1 MRCRHC
7 GAQVPDYQS
16 FCPSC
21 GWPVRSSGG
30 SRPGKETTAVILGV
44 LAAIALIVGAFSVG
58 RLMAS
63 DKQPA
68 AEAPAEDHGAV
79 VLPASSGQSQNQ
91 APPVLPTPPAQLVAS
106 PFSGLLSDY
115 TQRYFSAAY
124 ATSEFLEGK
133 IRFSASYAIDE
144 SSNRPWVEGAVGSGI
159 GEALTLWFAQDTTV
173 QVLDLTL
180 GYARSQQLYDKN
192 NRPSRLRFSFSDGSS
207 VDYGFTDQVMN
218 QRVLLNRPVTRNYVQ
233 ITILDVYRGTDD
245 DTCIYLVKAY
255 G

>member
-1 MRCRHC
+1 MRCRNC
-7 GAQVPDYQS
+7 GAQVPSYQS
-16 FCPSC
+16 FCPDC
-21 GWPVRSSGG
+21 GWAVRGSGA

-44 LAAIALIVGAFSVG
+44 IAAIALIVGAFVVG
-58 RLMAS
+58 RLSAH

-68 AEAPAEDHGAV
+68 AEPPAQEQDAVVIPAPA
-79 VLPASSGQSQNQ
+79 SQNQ
-91 APPVLPTPPAQLVAS
+91 NPVQPILPTPPAQLTVS

-144 SSNRPWVEGAVGSGI
+144 SINRPWVEGAVGSGI
-159 GEALTLWFAQDTTV
+159 GETLTLWFPQDTTV

-192 NRPSRLRFSFSDGSS
+192 NRPSWLRFSFSDGSS
-207 VDYGFTDQVMN
+207 VDCSFADQVMN
-218 QRVLLNRPVTRNYVQ
+218 QRVLLSRPVTTSYVQ
-233 ITILDVYRGTDD
+233 MTILGVYRGTDD